1 MVRAPRSCALP
12 AVFAGLLL
20 AACQRVPYD
29 QPEVEDG
36 SSSGD
41 SSGAVVTGD
50 GGGGNNDDGGFGP
63 DYQCEPGDPLSCP
76 EGQKCSPLGNG
87 GPQNKYQCVNDDGE
101 LLPGDDCTPAP
112 ATGQDL
118 CSSGAVCLI
127 SDPDDTLGRCLRGC
141 HTDEDCGTGKCTQSP
156 FSGTSF
162 CADPC
167 DPLASSC
174 PQGLVCRQ
182 ANDRFICGM
191 AIDVDTGL
199 TGDNCDGA
207 SLRGCVE
214 NFACLP
220 GALVP
225 GCASSNCCTNTCDLL
240 LGDDQCFS
248 PSLCRPMFG
257 DPAPGFE
264 GVGACHVPTG

>member
-1 MVRAPRSCALP
+1 M
-12 AVFAGLLL
+12 FAGLLL

-240 LGDDQCFS
+240 LGDEQCFS